1 MVHMS
6 NPMSTNNLTSGN
18 ESEDIVSYGHS
29 SALALY
35 NQLNLAV

>member
-1 MVHMS
+1 MG
-6 NPMSTNNLTSGN
+6 NLLGTNNLTSGN

-35 NQLNLAV
+35 N